1 MIASACVLTGGAD
14 PDRDAVTRA
23 AHGKDCFMAARRRA
37 PLAREL
43 PAELQVAATNGSIL
57 TDSRGRKYIDFVMG
71 WCVGNFGWRP
81 AAIAKAIER
90 FKGPDYVYPG
100 YAYAPWTELAQ
111 LLASLAPRSLT
122 TCFRATGGS
131 EAVDLALQAAMI
143 HTRRRA
149 FLSLE
154 GSYHGNSIAGVSIG
168 ASESRERIKNLLPH
182 CGKIPPPLDAKA
194 MRRIEQ
200 RLKRRDV
207 AAFVMEPISINLGVL
222 IPEKSMIR
230 RLRDLC
236 LRYGTMFIADEV
248 ATGFGR
254 TGRLFACEHFDLDPD
269 MLCVAKAMSGG
280 LAPIGAVIATAPIAQ
295 SMEEHGAFYS
305 TYGWHP
311 RSVAAAIASLRDLKA
326 NRRRLL
332 ACVAEMSEYFRVRLL
347 QLEFDRPAAIRIQ
360 GLAIGID
367 VGDED
372 YADAIHDKCRR
383 NGLLVSTEGSTVLL
397 LPSLAIDKRTAARGL
412 DALARSI

>member
-1 MIASACVLTGGAD
+1 MPT
-14 PDRDAVTRA
+14 
-23 AHGKDCFMAARRRA
+23 RRRT
-37 PLAREL
+37 PRVLARDL
-43 PAELQVAATNGSIL
+43 PAELQVVSTNGSFV

-81 AAIAKAIER
+81 EAIARTVER

-100 YAYAPWTELAQ
+100 YSYAPWTELAR
-111 LLASLAPRSLT
+111 LLVSLAPRPLA

-131 EAVDLALQAAMI
+131 EAVDLALQAAMV
-143 HTRRRA
+143 HTGRRA

-154 GSYHGNSIAGVSIG
+154 GSYHGNSLGGLSIG
-168 ASESRERIKNLLPH
+168 SSDNREHIRNLLPH
-182 CGKIPPPLDAKA
+182 CSKIAPPLDAKA
-194 MRRIEQ
+194 LRRIEQ

-207 AAFVMEPISINLGVL
+207 AAFIMEPISINLGVL
-222 IPEKSMIR
+222 IPEKDAIR
-230 RLRDLC
+230 VVRDLC
-236 LRYGTMFIADEV
+236 RRYGTLFIADEV

-254 TGRLFACEHFDLDPD
+254 TGRVFACEHFDLDPD
-269 MLCVAKAMSGG
+269 LLCIAKAMSGG
-280 LAPIGAVIATAPIAQ
+280 LAPIGAVIATAPIAT
-295 SMEEHGAFYS
+295 SMEKNEGTFYS

-311 RSVAAAIASLRDLKA
+311 RSVAAAIATLRGLKA
-326 NRRRLL
+326 NRARLL
-332 ACVAEMSEYFRVRLL
+332 AGVAEMSEYFRVRLL
-347 QLEFDRPAAIRIQ
+347 QLEFDRPAAVRIQ

-383 NGLLVSTEGSTVLL
+383 NGLLVSTEGSAVLL

-412 DALARSI
+412 DILGRSI

>member
-1 MIASACVLTGGAD
+1 MPT
-14 PDRDAVTRA
+14 
-23 AHGKDCFMAARRRA
+23 RRRESRV
-37 PLAREL
+37 LARDL
-43 PAELQVAATNGSIL
+43 PAELQVAATNGSIV

-81 AAIAKAIER
+81 AAIAKAIEK

-100 YAYAPWTELAQ
+100 YSYAPWTELAR
-111 LLASLAPRSLT
+111 LLVSLAPRPLT

-131 EAVDLALQAAMI
+131 EAVDLALQAAMV
-143 HTRRRA
+143 HTGRRA
-149 FLSLE
+149 LLSLE
-154 GSYHGNSIAGVSIG
+154 DSYHGNSLAGLSIG
-168 ASESRERIKNLLPH
+168 ASENRERLRNLLPH
-182 CGKIPPPLDAKA
+182 CGKIATPLDAKA
-194 MRRIEQ
+194 LRRIEQ

-222 IPEKSMIR
+222 IPEKDVIR
-230 RLRDLC
+230 RVRDMC
-236 LRYGTMFIADEV
+236 RRYGTLFIADEV
-248 ATGFGR
+248 ASGFGR
-254 TGRLFACEHFDLDPD
+254 TGRVFACEHFDLEPD

-280 LAPIGAVIATAPIAQ
+280 LAPIGAVIATATIAK
-295 SMEEHGAFYS
+295 SMEENDGAFYS

-311 RSVAAAIASLRDLKA
+311 RSVAAAIATLRSLKA
-326 NRRRLL
+326 NRRQLL
-332 ACVAEMSEYFRVRLL
+332 AEVAEMSEYFHVRLL
-347 QLEFDRPAAIRIQ
+347 QIGFDRPATIRIQ

-372 YADAIHDKCRR
+372 HADAIHDKCRR

-412 DALARSI
+412 DILARSI

>member
-1 MIASACVLTGGAD
+1 MPT
-14 PDRDAVTRA
+14 
-23 AHGKDCFMAARRRA
+23 RRRA
-37 PLAREL
+37 PLARDL
-43 PAELQVAATNGSIL
+43 PAELQVAATNGSVL

-71 WCVGNFGWRP
+71 WCVANFGWRP
-81 AAIAKAIER
+81 AAIGKALER

-100 YAYAPWTELAQ
+100 YSYAPWTELAR
-111 LLASLAPRSLT
+111 LLASLAPRPLT

-143 HTRRRA
+143 HTGRRGL
-149 FLSLE
+149 LSLE
-154 GSYHGNSIAGVSIG
+154 GSYHGNSLAGLSIG
-168 ASESRERIKNLLPH
+168 ASDNREHIKNLLPH
-182 CGKIPPPLDAKA
+182 CGKIAPPLNAKA
-194 MRRIEQ
+194 LRRLEQ

-222 IPEKSMIR
+222 IPEKGAIR

-236 LRYGTMFIADEV
+236 RRYGTLFIADEV
-248 ATGFGR
+248 ACGFGR
-254 TGRLFACEHFDLDPD
+254 TGRLFACEHFGLEPD

-280 LAPIGAVIATAPIAQ
+280 LAPIGAVIATAPIAK
-295 SMEEHGAFYS
+295 SMEEKEGTFYS

-311 RSVAAAIASLRDLKA
+311 RSVAAAIATLRDIKV
-326 NRRRLL
+326 NRVRLL
-332 ACVAEMSEYFRVRLL
+332 AGVAETSEYFRGRLL
-347 QLEFDRPAAIRIQ
+347 QLEFDRPAAVRIQ

-372 YADAIHDKCRR
+372 YADAIHEKCRR

-397 LPSLAIDKRTAARGL
+397 LPSLTIDKRTAARGL
-412 DALARSI
+412 DILARSI

>member
-1 MIASACVLTGGAD
+1 MPT
-14 PDRDAVTRA
+14 
-23 AHGKDCFMAARRRA
+23 RRR
-37 PLAREL
+37 PQRVLARDL
-43 PAELQVAATNGSIL
+43 PAELEVAATEGSIV

-100 YAYAPWTELAQ
+100 YSYAPWTELAR
-111 LLASLAPRSLT
+111 LLATLAPRPLT

-131 EAVDLALQAAMI
+131 EAVDLALQAAMV
-143 HTRRRA
+143 HTGRRA
-149 FLSLE
+149 LLSLE
-154 GSYHGNSIAGVSIG
+154 GSYHGNSLGGLSIG
-168 ASESRERIKNLLPH
+168 ASDNRESIGNLLPH
-182 CGKIPPPLDAKA
+182 CGKIAPPLDAKA
-194 MRRIEQ
+194 LRRIEQ

-222 IPEKSMIR
+222 IPERDVIR
-230 RLRDLC
+230 RVRDVC
-236 LRYGTMFIADEV
+236 RRYGTLFIADEV
-248 ATGFGR
+248 ASGFGR
-254 TGRLFACEHFDLDPD
+254 TGRVFACEHFDLEPD

-280 LAPIGAVIATAPIAQ
+280 LAPIGAVIATAPVAK
-295 SMEEHGAFYS
+295 SMEEQDGTFYS

-311 RSVAAAIASLRDLKA
+311 RSVAAAIATLRGLKA
-326 NRRRLL
+326 DRAGLL
-332 ACVAEMSEYFRVRLL
+332 AGVAEMSEYFRARLL
-347 QLEFDRPAAIRIQ
+347 QLEFDGPAAVRIQ

-367 VGDED
+367 VGSED

-383 NGLLVSTEGSTVLL
+383 NGLLLSTEGSTVLL

-412 DALARSI
+412 DILARSI